1 MLPAQDEAVQDVSV
15 IGRRACYCAG
25 MHATVQGLEIHF

>member
-15 IGRRACYCAG
+15 LGRRACYCAG
-25 MHATVQGLEIHF
+25 MHATV